1 MQLQA
6 RNFAKENKKWL
17 LVNIQDPTEFS
28 CQVMNRDLW
37 SEQAVKDVIKES
49 FVFLQVNPYIHSEP
63 NHIECMAKA

>member
-49 FVFLQVNPYIHSEP
+49 FVFLQVNPYPFWP
-63 NHIECMAKA
+63 NHIECVAKA

>member
-49 FVFLQVNPYIHSEP
+49 FVFLQVNPYP
-63 NHIECMAKA
+63 F